1 MIHRPR
7 RRPGLACGS
16 DTFPRLIFRR
26 KRRWRLIW
34 ASRRAEDAGWQILQ
48 DGEMR
53 SAFSLFLSSFV
64 RLSHLI
70 SSSPFGLYLIS
81 LGTASSPAGAAGGS
95 AQARRKARRREK
107 TEIKSRKSRKKKNKK
122 KNPGV
127 PLHILSS
134 FCLHCSAVCLPLT
147 IFQSNRLQ

>member
-95 AQARRKARRREK
+95 AQLGVKRGEEKKQKSRVGNRERRR
-107 TEIKSRKSRKKKNKK
+107 IKKD
-122 KNPGV
+122 PGV

>member
-107 TEIKSRKSRKKKNKK
+107 KTEIKSRKSRKKKNKK
-122 KNPGV
+122 KTLV
-127 PLHILSS
+127 SLYTFCHLSVFIVQLS
-134 FCLHCSAVCLPLT
+134 VFH
-147 IFQSNRLQ
+147 